1 MMLKLKLQY
10 LGHLMQ
16 RTDLLEKTPIL
27 GKIEGRRKRGR
38 QGMRWLDGI
47 IDSWLWAWA
56 IFRELVMYRE
66 PGHAAI
72 HGVSKS
78 RTQPSTELNWCQ
90 GGPCG
95 WYVEPIL
102 SYNSIS
108 ACFTSYR
115 EKPDKISTMIW
126 RFTFLFISVSFYI
139 TYFKS
144 LLVVYIFKFFT
155 LPSLIEH
162 LNYEMALYE
171 QNFLLRSIL
180 YFNDY

>member
-1 MMLKLKLQY
+1 MMLKLRPQY

-16 RTDLLEKTPIL
+16 RTDSLEKIPMP
-27 GKIEGRRKRGR
+27 GKIEGRRKRGW

-47 IDSWLWAWA
+47 IDSWLWVWA

-66 PGHAAI
+66 TWRAAI

-95 WYVEPIL
+95 WYFEPIL
-102 SYNSIS
+102 SYNNIS

-115 EKPDKISTMIW
+115 EKHDKISTMLW

-144 LLVVYIFKFFT
+144 LLVVYIFIFFT
-155 LPSLIEH
+155 LPGLIEH

-180 YFNDY
+180 YFDGY